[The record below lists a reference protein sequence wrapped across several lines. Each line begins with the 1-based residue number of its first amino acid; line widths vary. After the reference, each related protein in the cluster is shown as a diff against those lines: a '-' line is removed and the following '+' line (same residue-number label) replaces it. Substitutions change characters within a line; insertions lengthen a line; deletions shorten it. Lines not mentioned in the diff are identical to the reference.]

1 MVRRIVVS
9 KRWMII
15 EYDYEAWIIDAEYYD
30 LIADAIKRI
39 KERPEQTI
47 MMNIKIRPK
56 EEELEV
62 EEEIEEVPE
71 EEEEALF

>member
-1 MVRRIVVS
+1 MVKRIVVS

-15 EYDYEAWIIDAEYYD
+15 ETDYESWIIDAEYYD

-47 MMNIKIRPK
+47 IMNIKIRPK
-56 EEELEV
+56 EELEV
-62 EEEIEEVPE
+62 EEEIEEEVPE
-71 EEEEALF
+71 EEY